1 MSRIAGFTLA
11 LVLMATVAW
20 AQDWR
25 GNGRLM
31 GKVVDEQGKPLE
43 GVLVHASLPALTH
56 GVLAEAKSDK
66 KGEWSVDDVAEGG
79 WELTFEMDGYHPGK
93 ANADV
98 DENGRSSPVRMTL
111 KKMFDPNAFIQEEGK
126 KADAL
131 MAQRNFAAARAVYE
145 RIIAKVPEVS
155 GQMQQF
161 LARTYYMEGKPAEA
175 SAHLKEGLTKDP
187 ANAQMKILL
196 VTTLLETGSTDEA
209 AQVLA
214 SVDETK
220 ITEPTLYVNFA
231 VALAKTQKAADAVQ
245 YLDKA
250 VAKFPQAPE
259 PYYYRAV
266 VLVDLVN
273 AQKDPK
279 DPERMARVGK
289 MKADLT
295 KFLQMAPNSPDAENA
310 KKLLEQ
316 IDKQVEK

>member
-1 MSRIAGFTLA
+1 MRRIAGFTLA
-11 LVLMATVAW
+11 LVLMAGVAW

-25 GNGRLM
+25 GTGRLM
-31 GKVVDEQGKPLE
+31 GKVVDEQGKPLD
-43 GVLVHASLPALTH
+43 GVVVHASLPALTH

-66 KGEWSVDDVAEGG
+66 KGEWSVEDVAEGG
-79 WELTFEMDGYHPGK
+79 WELSFEKDGYHPSK

-98 DENGRSSPVRMTL
+98 DENGRSSPVRTAL
-111 KKMFDPNAFIQEEGK
+111 KKMFDPNAFIKEEGT
-126 KADAL
+126 KAEAL
-131 MAQRNFAAARAVYE
+131 MAQKNYAAARAVYE
-145 RIIAKVPEVS
+145 GIIAKVPEVS

-161 LARTYYMEGKPAEA
+161 LARTYYMDGKLAEA
-175 SAHLKEGLTKDP
+175 SAHLKEGLAKDP

-196 VTTLLETGSTDEA
+196 VTILLETGSTDEA

-214 SVDETK
+214 GLEETK
-220 ITEPTLYVNFA
+220 ITEPTLWVNFA
-231 VALAKTQKAADAVQ
+231 VALVKKQKAADAVA

-250 VAKFPQAPE
+250 VAKFPQTPE

-279 DPERMARVGK
+279 DPERVARVAK
-289 MKADLT
+289 MRADLT
-295 KFLQMAPNSPDAENA
+295 KFLQLAPTSPDAENA